1 MSANDST
8 TWASASPVSGEFLG
22 WSVAVTGGSSG
33 IGLAASRR
41 FRERGARVVSLDL
54 VPPNDVEGVAW
65 QRCDVVDD
73 VSVREAVE
81 ATLQEIGDLDVL
93 VNDAGIG
100 VQGTVEERPETA
112 DEEWRKL
119 FEVNVFGVMRVT
131 RAALPSLR
139 RSTHASIVNVAS
151 FVVSTG
157 VPRRAAYSASKGAVF
172 SLTRALA
179 ADHLLDGIRVN
190 SVSPGTVDT
199 PWVERLLDATGESLR
214 ERTAVIARQPHG
226 RLVTSDE
233 VAAVICYLSGPDA
246 GSTTGADLVVDGG
259 ILGTRIPA
267 PAAESDGRA

>member
-1 MSANDST
+1 MSVNDST

-33 IGLAASRR
+33 IGLATSRR

-93 VNDAGIG
+93 VNNAGIG

-199 PWVERLLDATGESLR
+199 PWVERLLDATGDSLR
-214 ERTAVIARQPHG
+214 ERAAVIARQPHG

-233 VAAVICYLSGPDA
+233 VAAAICYLSGPDA